1 VQTSASIDKNFFV
14 SVEMTDKA
22 DHEGSGLPA
31 ADEGVYGISV
41 AAELAG
47 AGTQSLRLWERHGLL
62 DPSRTGGG
70 TRRYSADDLDRLRRI
85 IRLVDAGV
93 NIAGIARV
101 LEVEDHNTV
110 LRTSNDALREANTD
124 LKAEN
129 RKLRDNGQTAE

>member
-1 VQTSASIDKNFFV
+1 
-14 SVEMTDKA
+14 
-22 DHEGSGLPA
+22 
-31 ADEGVYGISV
+31 V

-70 TRRYSADDLDRLRRI
+70 TRRYSADDVDRLRRI

-129 RKLRDNGQTAE
+129 RKLRQDGQTTQ

>member
-1 VQTSASIDKNFFV
+1 
-14 SVEMTDKA
+14 MTDKA
-22 DHEGSGLPA
+22 DHRDSRPPA
-31 ADEGVYGISV
+31 ADEGVYGISM

-62 DPSRTGGG
+62 DPSRTSGG
-70 TRRYSADDLDRLRRI
+70 TRRYSADDVDRLRRI
-85 IRLVDAGV
+85 IGLVDAGV

-110 LRTSNDALREANTD
+110 LRTSNDVLREANTD

-129 RKLRDNGQTAE
+129 RKLRQDGQTTQ

>member
-1 VQTSASIDKNFFV
+1 MSASSREKDFFV

-22 DHEGSGLPA
+22 DHEDSGLPA

-129 RKLRDNGQTAE
+129 RKLRQDGQTTQ

>member
-1 VQTSASIDKNFFV
+1 VQVVEKNFLCE
-14 SVEMTDKA
+14 VEMTDEA
-22 DHEGSGLPA
+22 DHGGSGLP

-41 AAELAG
+41 AAELTG

-70 TRRYSADDLDRLRRI
+70 TRRYSANDLDRLRRI

-101 LEVEDHNTV
+101 LKAEDRNTV
-110 LRTSNDALREANTD
+110 LRASNDALREANTD
-124 LKAEN
+124 LRAEN
-129 RKLRDNGQTAE
+129 RKLREDGRTAE

>member
-1 VQTSASIDKNFFV
+1 
-14 SVEMTDKA
+14 MTVKA
-22 DHEGSGLPA
+22 DQGDSRLPA

-47 AGTQSLRLWERHGLL
+47 AATQSLRLWERHGLL

-70 TRRYSADDLDRLRRI
+70 TRRYSADDVDRLRRI

-110 LRTSNDALREANTD
+110 LRTSNDALREANTS
-124 LKAEN
+124 LTAEN
-129 RKLRDNGQTAE
+129 RKLRRDGRTAE

>member
-1 VQTSASIDKNFFV
+1 
-14 SVEMTDKA
+14 MTDKA
-22 DHEGSGLPA
+22 DHRDSRSPA

-47 AGTQSLRLWERHGLL
+47 AGTHSLRLWERHGLL

-70 TRRYSADDLDRLRRI
+70 TRRYSADDVDRLRRI

-110 LRTSNDALREANTD
+110 LRTSNHALRDANTS

-129 RKLRDNGQTAE
+129 RKLRRDGRTAQ